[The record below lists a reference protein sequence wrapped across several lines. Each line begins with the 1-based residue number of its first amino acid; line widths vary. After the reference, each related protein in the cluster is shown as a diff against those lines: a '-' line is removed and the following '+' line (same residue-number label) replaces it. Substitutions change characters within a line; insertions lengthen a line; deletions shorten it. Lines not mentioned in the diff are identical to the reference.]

1 LNKSQPYGVLL
12 VTGLR
17 THQENYA
24 LLFAADPRCRLIAVT
39 DEPDVPAHR
48 ADWNEQFASEM
59 DIPYIADLNE
69 ALAREDVDIV
79 SVCAE
84 HERRGS
90 AAVRCAQAGK
100 HLYLDKPMAC
110 SVSDADAVVAAVK
123 AARMRSQ
130 IFSFIH
136 NPWAKAAKQAVE
148 SGAVGELIAI
158 HCDVMFAKGYTG
170 TAPLVKPAAGWLGKP
185 RKQDPHPKRFT
196 FVDSKLELWT
206 TGVYAV
212 SLIRWITG
220 VEVRTVFGVTAN
232 YFFAEHVQ
240 NDVEDFGVLALGLDG
255 GITATVAC
263 GRIGWTIH
271 PAGGPNRL
279 HSIGTEGSLTVDA
292 HKPRVEVYADE
303 PPWTPPPVNPADPMS
318 FWRSTQE
325 EVETKP
331 KESWVPLHGKEESP
345 NDASR
350 FIDCIE
356 SGRES
361 EMSAKDGAAV
371 VEVLMAGYVSAASG
385 DVVALPLPR

>member
-1 LNKSQPYGVLL
+1 LISSRPYGVLL
-12 VTGLR
+12 AAGLR

-39 DEPDVPAHR
+39 DESDVPAYR
-48 ADWNEQFASEM
+48 ADWNRQFASEM
-59 DIPYIADLNE
+59 NLPYIPDLDE

-84 HERRGS
+84 NERRGRV
-90 AAVRCAQAGK
+90 AARCAQAGK
-100 HLYLDKPMAC
+100 HLYMDKPMAC
-110 SVSDADAVVAAVK
+110 SVADADAVVAAVK
-123 AARMRSQ
+123 TTGVRSQ
-130 IFSFIH
+130 MFSFIH
-136 NPWAKAAKQAVE
+136 TPWAQAAKQAVG
-148 SGAVGELIAI
+148 SGAVGELVAI
-158 HCDVMFAKGYTG
+158 HCDVMFAKGYAG
-170 TAPLVKPAAGWLGKP
+170 TAPLGKP

-212 SLIRWITG
+212 GLIRWITG
-220 VEVRTVFGVTAN
+220 AEVRTVFGVTAN
-232 YFFAEHVQ
+232 YFFAEHVK
-240 NDVEDFGVLALGLDG
+240 NDVEDFGVLALSLDG

-263 GRIGWTIH
+263 GRIGWTSH

-279 HSIGTEGSLTVDA
+279 HVIGTEGLLTVDA
-292 HKPRVEVYADE
+292 YKPRVEVYADE

-318 FWRSTQE
+318 FWRSTQIN
-325 EVETKP
+325 TKP
-331 KESWVPLHGKEESP
+331 KESWMPLRGEERAS

-350 FIDCIE
+350 FIDCVE

-371 VEVLMAGYVSAASG
+371 VEVLMAGYASAAKG
-385 DVVALPLPR
+385 DVVSLPLPR

>member
-1 LNKSQPYGVLL
+1 LSRCQPYGVLL

-39 DEPDVPAHR
+39 DEPDVPAQR
-48 ADWNEQFASEM
+48 ADWNRQFASEM
-59 DIPYIADLNE
+59 NLTYIPDLDE

-84 HERRGS
+84 HERRGRV
-90 AAVRCAQAGK
+90 AVRCAQAGK
-100 HLYLDKPMAC
+100 HLYLDKPITC
-110 SVSDADAVVAAVK
+110 SVSDADAVVAAVE
-123 AARMRSQ
+123 AAGVRSQ
-130 IFSFIH
+130 MFSFIH
-136 NPWAKAAKQAVE
+136 NPWAQAAKQAVE
-148 SGAVGELIAI
+148 SGAVGELVAI
-158 HCDVMFAKGYTG
+158 HCDVMFAKGYAG
-170 TAPLVKPAAGWLGKP
+170 TATLGKP

-212 SLIRWITG
+212 SLIRWLTG
-220 VEVRTVFGVTAN
+220 AEVRTVFGVTAN
-232 YFFAEHVQ
+232 YFFAEHVR
-240 NDVEDFGVLALGLDG
+240 NDVEDFGVLALGLEG
-255 GITATVAC
+255 GVAATVAC
-263 GRIGWTIH
+263 GRIGWTSH

-279 HSIGTEGSLTVDA
+279 HIIGTEGSLTVDA
-292 HKPRVEVYADE
+292 HKPRIEVCADE

-325 EVETKP
+325 EVETEP

-345 NDASR
+345 NDASH

-356 SGRES
+356 SGREG

-371 VEVLMAGYVSAASG
+371 VEVLMAGYASAAKG
-385 DVVALPLPR
+385 DVVSLPLPQ

>member
-1 LNKSQPYGVLL
+1 MLL

-39 DEPDVPAHR
+39 DEPDVPAQR
-48 ADWNEQFASEM
+48 ADWNRQFASEM
-59 DIPYIADLNE
+59 NLTYIPDLDE

-84 HERRGS
+84 HERRGRV
-90 AAVRCAQAGK
+90 AVRCAQAGK
-100 HLYLDKPMAC
+100 HLYLDKPITC
-110 SVSDADAVVAAVK
+110 SVSDADAVVAAVE
-123 AARMRSQ
+123 AAGVRSQ
-130 IFSFIH
+130 MFSFIH
-136 NPWAKAAKQAVE
+136 TRWAQAAKQAVE
-148 SGAVGELIAI
+148 SGAVGELVAI
-158 HCDVMFAKGYTG
+158 HCDVMFAKGYAG
-170 TAPLVKPAAGWLGKP
+170 TAPLGKP
-185 RKQDPHPKRFT
+185 RKQYPHPKRFT
-196 FVDSKLELWT
+196 FVASKLELWT

-212 SLIRWITG
+212 SLIRWLTG
-220 VEVRTVFGVTAN
+220 AEVCTVFGVTAN
-232 YFFAEHVQ
+232 YFFAEHVK

-255 GITATVAC
+255 GIAATVAC
-263 GRIGWTIH
+263 GRIGWTSH

-279 HSIGTEGSLTVDA
+279 HIIGTEGSLAVDA

-325 EVETKP
+325 EVDTKP
-331 KESWVPLHGKEESP
+331 RESWVPLHGKEESP

-371 VEVLMAGYVSAASG
+371 VEALMAGYASAARG
-385 DVVALPLPR
+385 DIVTLPFPR